1 MESGTKKYKIS
12 KFYIGV
18 YLAGLI
24 LLSPLYYFC
33 YRWVK
38 ELISTG
44 TIDFYFI
51 FALAI
56 TLIGTVACLYQI
68 LFDFHFGKFSV
79 DTSGIFMYI
88 GFKTHFLSWDA
99 IQDCGILGICVEST
113 GGAEVADTYWVYFS
127 TDYLSPLEQQR
138 FLRKTRRDLK
148 RVAYFQYNKETLHA
162 VLPSIPEKF
171 ATVLRRREEQI
182 VEEMNLLEKLYNK

>member
-18 YLAGLI
+18 YLMGLLFLI
-24 LLSPLYYFC
+24 PL
-33 YRWVK
+33 
-38 ELISTG
+38 
-44 TIDFYFI
+44 DI
-51 FALAI
+51 FAIGSVREAVKTGDI
-56 TLIGTVACLYQI
+56 TLDTIITPAMALIGIAVYLYQI

-79 DTSGIFMYI
+79 DASGIFMYI

-162 VLPSIPEKF
+162 VLPSIPERF
-171 ATVLRRREEQI
+171 ATALQQREEQ
-182 VEEMNLLEKLYNK
+182 VVQEMNLLEKLYNK

>member
-18 YLAGLI
+18 YLMGLLFLI
-24 LLSPLYYFC
+24 PL
-33 YRWVK
+33 
-38 ELISTG
+38 
-44 TIDFYFI
+44 DI
-51 FALAI
+51 FAIGSVREAVKTGDI
-56 TLIGTVACLYQI
+56 TLDTIITPAMALIGIAVYLYKI

-79 DTSGIFMYI
+79 DASGIFMYI

-162 VLPSIPEKF
+162 VLPSIPERF
-171 ATVLRRREEQI
+171 ATALQQREEQ
-182 VEEMNLLEKLYNK
+182 VVQEMNLLEKLYNK